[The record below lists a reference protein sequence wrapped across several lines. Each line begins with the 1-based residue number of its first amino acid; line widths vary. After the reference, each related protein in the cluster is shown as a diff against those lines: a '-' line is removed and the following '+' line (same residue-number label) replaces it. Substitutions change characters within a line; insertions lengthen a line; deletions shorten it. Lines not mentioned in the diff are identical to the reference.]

1 MPSLNVSETTKK
13 KVGNG
18 SLEFKEICSR
28 VISLRVISIKMIVE
42 EQLTQAGVE
51 KSNKGNQL
59 RKMRK
64 ASAVG
69 ENQEIMDCK
78 SPEKM
83 ISREEVVSY
92 VECC

>member
-42 EQLTQAGVE
+42 EQLT
-51 KSNKGNQL
+51 
-59 RKMRK
+59 
-64 ASAVG
+64 
-69 ENQEIMDCK
+69 
-78 SPEKM
+78 
-83 ISREEVVSY
+83 
-92 VECC
+92 